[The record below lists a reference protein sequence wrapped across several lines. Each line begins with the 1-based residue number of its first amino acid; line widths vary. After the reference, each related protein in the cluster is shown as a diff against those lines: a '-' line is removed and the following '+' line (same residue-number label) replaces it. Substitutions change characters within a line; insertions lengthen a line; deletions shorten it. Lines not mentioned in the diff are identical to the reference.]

1 VNNKTNSLTIKCY
14 LKSNRICRSTTKNF
28 IPTVLYSKR
37 TSPQHFFLK
46 TEDLRKINL
55 YVNQYLTLEYKSQTD
70 NIVKFNVLIQEI
82 QIDYLNKNIKH
93 IDFLCVNTLQN
104 VLSKVP
110 VRLFNNDKPTS
121 KNKFYLNTKYVIIKS
136 LPQNVPEN
144 IMIDVEGFSDKKRVL
159 LKDLNIQ
166 NSHMDSNLLI
176 CSTK

>member
-1 VNNKTNSLTIKCY
+1 MNNKNNCLTIKCY

-28 IPTVLYSKR
+28 IPTVLYSKH

-46 TEDLRKINL
+46 NEELRKINL
-55 YVNQYLTLEYKSQTD
+55 YVNQYLTLEYEPQEQE
-70 NIVKFNVLIQEI
+70 IVKFNVLIQEI
-82 QIDYLNKNIKH
+82 QIDYLNRNIKH
-93 IDFLCVNTLQN
+93 IDFLCVNTMQN

-121 KNKFYLNTKYVIIKS
+121 KNKFYLHTKYVIIKS
-136 LPQNVPEN
+136 LPQDVPVN
-144 IMIDVEGFSDKKRVL
+144 IMVDVEVFTDKKRVL

-166 NSHMDSNLLI
+166 NSHMDSDVLI